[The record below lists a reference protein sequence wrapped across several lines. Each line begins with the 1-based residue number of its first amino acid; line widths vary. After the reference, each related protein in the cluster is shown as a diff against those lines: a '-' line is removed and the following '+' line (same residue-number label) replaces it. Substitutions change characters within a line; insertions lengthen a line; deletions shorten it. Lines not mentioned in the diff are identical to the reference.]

1 MSRTEYKVLRCRS
14 LTELED
20 QINYYE
26 SEGWART
33 GRTDAFDGMHVH
45 TIGIAKEI
53 DETEEITR
61 PIAVIRGVVHE
72 RL

>member
-1 MSRTEYKVLRCRS
+1 MSRIEYKVLRCRS
-14 LTELED
+14 ITELEE

-26 SEGWART
+26 SNGWSRAGRA

-45 TIGIAKEI
+45 TIGIVKEI

-61 PIAVIRGVVHE
+61 T
-72 RL
+72 LD

>member
-14 LTELED
+14 ITELKD

-26 SEGWART
+26 SKGWVRT
-33 GRTDAFDGMHVH
+33 GCTDAFDGMHVH
-45 TIGIAKEI
+45 TISIAKEI

-61 PIAVIRGVVHE
+61 P
-72 RL
+72 LD

>member
-1 MSRTEYKVLRCRS
+1 MSRIEYKVLRCLS
-14 LTELED
+14 VTELEK

-26 SEGWART
+26 SNGWSRA

-45 TIGIAKEI
+45 TIVIAKEI

-61 PIAVIRGVVHE
+61 P
-72 RL
+72 LD

>member
-14 LTELED
+14 IAELED

-26 SEGWART
+26 SKGWARA
-33 GRTDAFDGMHVH
+33 GFTDTFDGMHVH
-45 TIGIAKEI
+45 AISIAKEI

-61 PIAVIRGVVHE
+61 P
-72 RL
+72 LD

>member
-1 MSRTEYKVLRCRS
+1 MSRTEYKVLRCQS
-14 LTELED
+14 ITELEE

-26 SEGWART
+26 SKGWDRA
-33 GRTDAFDGMHVH
+33 GRKDVFDGMHVH

-61 PIAVIRGVVHE
+61 P
-72 RL
+72 LD

>member
-1 MSRTEYKVLRCRS
+1 MRKIEYKVLRCRS
-14 LTELED
+14 IAELEG

-26 SEGWART
+26 SKGWART

-61 PIAVIRGVVHE
+61 P
-72 RL
+72 LD

>member
-1 MSRTEYKVLRCRS
+1 MSRTEYKVIRCQS
-14 LTELED
+14 FTELED

-26 SEGWART
+26 SQGWVRA

-45 TIGIAKEI
+45 AISISKEI

-61 PIAVIRGVVHE
+61 P
-72 RL
+72 LDQY

>member
-1 MSRTEYKVLRCRS
+1 MSRKDYKVLRCRS
-14 LTELED
+14 IAELEE

-26 SEGWART
+26 SQGWVST
-33 GRTDAFDGMHVH
+33 GRTDVFDGVHVH

-61 PIAVIRGVVHE
+61 PPG
-72 RL
+72 

>member
-1 MSRTEYKVLRCRS
+1 MRKIEYKVLRCRS
-14 LTELED
+14 IAELEG

-26 SEGWART
+26 SKGWVRT

-61 PIAVIRGVVHE
+61 PLG
-72 RL
+72 

>member
-1 MSRTEYKVLRCRS
+1 MSRTEYKVLRRRS
-14 LTELED
+14 ITELEE

-26 SEGWART
+26 SNGWDRT

-45 TIGIAKEI
+45 TISIAKEI

-61 PIAVIRGVVHE
+61 P
-72 RL
+72 LD